1 MKLMNFRFLVCF
13 SYLLI
18 HTPAFAQISDSETVE
33 VALPGDVFVA
43 NKNVARGAA
52 TDSIERADQARYKQ
66 PRSGRANPFAV
77 TAWVAQQANSGL
89 SDNSSFVR
97 ATGAARLPK
106 IVLRGIIASKSGSSA
121 LIEVGQEGTFMVR
134 PKESISLYSGKDNTV
149 LRIVSITKNSV
160 TVEVG
165 TLDGSGQIVLIR

>member
-13 SYLLI
+13 SYLLM
-18 HTPAFAQISDSETVE
+18 HTPAFAQTSDTENVE
-33 VALPGDVFVA
+33 GALPSDALVT
-43 NKNVARGAA
+43 NKSVGSGAA
-52 TDSIERADQARYKQ
+52 TDTPDAVAQPRYKQ

-77 TAWVAQQANSGL
+77 TDWVAKQANSGFG
-89 SDNSSFVR
+89 DNSTFVR
-97 ATGAARLPK
+97 AMGAARLPK
-106 IVLRGIIASKSGSSA
+106 IVLRGIITSESGSSA
-121 LIEVGQEGTFMVR
+121 LIEVGQEGTFTVR
-134 PKESISLYSGKDNTV
+134 PNESISLYSGKDNTV

>member
-18 HTPAFAQISDSETVE
+18 HTPAFAQTRDTENVDVGLSSD
-33 VALPGDVFVA
+33 ALVT
-43 NKNVARGAA
+43 NKNVGRGGVMDTPVAA
-52 TDSIERADQARYKQ
+52 AQPRYQQ

-77 TAWVAQQANSGL
+77 TAWVAQQANSGFG
-89 SDNSSFVR
+89 DNSTFVR
-97 ATGAARLPK
+97 AIGTARLPK
-106 IVLRGIIASKSGSSA
+106 IVLRGIITSASGSSA
-121 LIEVGQEGTFMVR
+121 LIAVGQEGTFTVR
-134 PKESISLYSGKDNTV
+134 PKESISLYSGIDNTV